1 MRFSVRLDVVPFP
14 SVFIQW
20 TVFLINLGLY
30 SFVALI
36 LMKLVVVC
44 FLQEP
49 KSSSQ
54 LLDDWGMEDID
65 HVFTEEDYRSL
76 TNYKA
81 FSQFVR

>member
-1 MRFSVRLDVVPFP
+1 MFP
-14 SVFIQW
+14 
-20 TVFLINLGLY
+20 
-30 SFVALI
+30 
-36 LMKLVVVC
+36 
-44 FLQEP
+44 QEP

-81 FSQFVR
+81 FSQFVRYMDGCDIKCQINKSVRHRELVHGAGVTVC